1 MNTTTDSKRQF
12 IFTLGDEFQPLQNSF
27 RLGTIL
33 EDWKTQNWPS
43 LLVLCRDFNNSV
55 NPRGPTAKRDRDRDP
70 FTELQIDRA
79 SHHKKIRMWFMNPHQ
94 HKHDID
100 LEQRKFT
107 GRCLYHL
114 TKTHCTDDCLVKK
127 ECNRLIAS
135 KRNQSNSNA
144 TQASV
149 SGSNSGNLCHITE

>member
-43 LLVLCRDFNNSV
+43 LLVLYRDFNNSV

-79 SHHKKIRMWFMNPHQ
+79 VIIKRF
-94 HKHDID
+94 
-100 LEQRKFT
+100 
-107 GRCLYHL
+107 
-114 TKTHCTDDCLVKK
+114 
-127 ECNRLIAS
+127 EC
-135 KRNQSNSNA
+135 
-144 TQASV
+144 
-149 SGSNSGNLCHITE
+149 GS